1 MTRSYNATTAA
12 GELVKDLA
20 DEIKGKVIL
29 TTGVSPGSLG
39 ATFVEIMASGQ
50 PALLILASRDTTKL
64 QRTADAIDTTQSRVQ
79 VRLLQLDLGSLA
91 TVRKGAAEV
100 NSWHDVPQ
108 IDVLVNNAGV
118 MATEFALSPDG
129 FESQLAINHLGHF
142 LFTNLIMDKILASK
156 SPRIVNVSSDGHRLH
171 PIRWGDYNFREGET
185 YNKWYAYGQSKTA
198 NILMA
203 ISLAEKLGP
212 KQGLL
217 SFSLHPGVIR
227 TTSLGSHID
236 WTVDYGTLRAADKTM
251 GNAEGWAD
259 FNVKTP
265 EQGAATHVYA
275 AFEPSLKAHN
285 GAYLQDSHVADPWTN
300 TVKPWATSSIEAER
314 LWKLSEELV
323 GQEFDY

>member
-39 ATFVEIMASGQ
+39 ATFVKIMASGQ
-50 PALLILASRDTTKL
+50 PALLILASRDTIKL

-171 PIRWGDYNFREGET
+171 PIRWGDYNFRVGLSYCTCCSSEVR
-185 YNKWYAYGQSKTA
+185 SSCA
-198 NILMA
+198 N
-203 ISLAEKLGP
+203 
-212 KQGLL
+212 
-217 SFSLHPGVIR
+217 GV
-227 TTSLGSHID
+227 
-236 WTVDYGTLRAADKTM
+236 
-251 GNAEGWAD
+251 
-259 FNVKTP
+259 F
-265 EQGAATHVYA
+265 
-275 AFEPSLKAHN
+275 
-285 GAYLQDSHVADPWTN
+285 
-300 TVKPWATSSIEAER
+300 
-314 LWKLSEELV
+314 
-323 GQEFDY
+323 